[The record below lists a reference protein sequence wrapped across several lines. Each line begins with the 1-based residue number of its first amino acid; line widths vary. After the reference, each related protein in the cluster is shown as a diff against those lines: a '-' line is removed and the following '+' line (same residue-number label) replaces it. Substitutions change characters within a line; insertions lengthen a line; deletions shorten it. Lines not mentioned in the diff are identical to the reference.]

1 MTKGVNK
8 CEQEDR
14 GVCVWGELMERMTRG
29 VNKCEQED
37 GVGKFLIRDQKEE

>member
-14 GVCVWGELMERMTRG
+14 GVWGGELMERMTRG